1 MPELPEVETT
11 RRKIAPLLLGRTVTA
26 LDTTAPSYFFLTSPT
41 VLKRRLVGRR
51 FESLDRVGK
60 YLLATLDDGSRLL
73 LHLGMTGQLFAQG
86 SSSLRLLSSTAR
98 STLPPE
104 QQPGF
109 KPDGHTHLRLSFT
122 DHGPEVYFRDTRK
135 FGKVLWL
142 APGKSD
148 PRLDKLGPDALLT
161 TGELLHAAARKRRCP
176 IKTLLLDQSVI
187 AGCGNIY
194 ADEACFRAAVRPT
207 AAANRLTRAQCDAL
221 AEHLVAVLQRSIET
235 GGSSISDYIAPDGQ
249 DGSFQ
254 DERAVYDREGQPC
267 RVCGSV
273 IRRVVIGQRGA
284 WFCPACQPVSAT
296 KSRDRRKRTHAP

>member
-11 RRKIAPLLLGRTVTA
+11 RRKIAPVLLSRTVATVQ
-26 LDTTAPSYFFLTSPT
+26 TTGPSYFFLTSPT

-51 FESLDRVGK
+51 FMALERLGK
-60 YLLATLDDGSRLL
+60 YLLATLDDQSRLL

-104 QQPGF
+104 KQPGF
-109 KPDGHTHLRLSFT
+109 TPDAHTHLRLSFT
-122 DHGPEVYFRDTRK
+122 DGGPEVYFRDTRK

-148 PRLDKLGPDALLT
+148 PRLDKLGPDALLV
-161 TGELLHAAARKRRCP
+161 TGELLHAAAHKRRCP

-207 AAANRLTRAQCDAL
+207 TAANRLTPAQCDAL
-221 AEHLVAVLQRSIET
+221 ASHLVAVLQRSIET
-235 GGSSISDYIAPDGQ
+235 GGSSISDYVAPDGQ

-254 DERAVYDREGQPC
+254 DERAVYDREGQAC
-267 RVCGSV
+267 HVCGGT

-284 WFCPACQPVSAT
+284 WFCPACQPVSGT
-296 KSRDRRKRTHAP
+296 KSKQGRGRTHAP

>member
-11 RRKIAPLLLGRTVTA
+11 RRKIAPVLLARTVATVH
-26 LDTTAPSYFFLTSPT
+26 TTAPSYFFLTSPT

-51 FESLDRVGK
+51 FETLDRLGK

-86 SSSLRLLSSTAR
+86 SSSLRLLSSAAR
-98 STLPPE
+98 SSLPPE
-104 QQPGF
+104 AQTAF
-109 KPDGHTHLRLSFT
+109 HPDAHTHLRVSFT
-122 DHGPEVYFRDTRK
+122 DRGPDVYFRDTRK

-142 APGKSD
+142 APGTSD
-148 PRLDKLGPDALLT
+148 PRLDKLGPDALLA

-194 ADEACFRAAVRPT
+194 ADEACFRAAIRPT
-207 AAANRLTRAQCDAL
+207 TPASKLSLAQCDNL
-221 AEHLVAVLQRSIET
+221 AAHLIAVLQRSIET

-249 DGSFQ
+249 DGTFQ
-254 DERAVYDREGQPC
+254 DERMVYDREAEPC
-267 RVCGSV
+267 KVCRSS

-284 WFCPACQPVSAT
+284 WYCPRCQPVSAP
-296 KSRDRRKRTHAP
+296 KSRRVHRLPHAP